1 MIEKCACL
9 SGQALSEFLDLGS
22 HERVLSGTE
31 PQWQPNFGMGTR
43 VMRSIGALLA
53 AATISTAMAAPAWA
67 DSYWEVEHARANARA
82 GGPVSE
88 RDAELL
94 ERYGCL
100 SGTKNSFCERLAS
113 GDRKAYR
120 AERKRVRRD

>member
-1 MIEKCACL
+1 
-9 SGQALSEFLDLGS
+9 
-22 HERVLSGTE
+22 
-31 PQWQPNFGMGTR
+31 
-43 VMRSIGALLA
+43 MRRTMTMMPGLA
-53 AATISTAMAAPAWA
+53 AFLAFGGADVRA

-100 SGTKNSFCERLAS
+100 SGTNSAFCKKLSQR
-113 GDRKAYR
+113 DKKIYR
-120 AERKRVRRD
+120 AERRRSRRD